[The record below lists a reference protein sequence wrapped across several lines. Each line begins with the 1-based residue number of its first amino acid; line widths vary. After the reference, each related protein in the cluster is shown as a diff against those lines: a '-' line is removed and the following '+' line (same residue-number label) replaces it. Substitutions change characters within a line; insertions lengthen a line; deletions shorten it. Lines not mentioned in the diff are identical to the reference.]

1 MGFWVN
7 VWKYPSV
14 VKQVLSDVKNI
25 TSELELLK
33 NDPHLPEA
41 AQQILNHKK
50 AFHRVSQYALVHGV
64 LNLGIAR
71 YLGRTLSA
79 NEMKSTIY
87 ACASGPFFDDFFD
100 QNLHTPEELLQLIQ
114 QKIDLP
120 LKSPSEIAYAYLLTQ
135 VYQNVSDVPRFYQYF
150 SQVYQA
156 QLDSKQLNNH
166 QLDRASKNAISQ
178 RKGIVSAWVFRS
190 LIAEDIQPQE
200 LKMLQQLGVV
210 GQFMDDIFDLHD
222 DYHEG
227 LQTLANDYTTDFEPI
242 YRRFQQEV
250 QSLKHEI
257 DLLPFSQQHTKRFW
271 RELMLMIS
279 GGLLACKTFLKVQ
292 QKYGHLDLNII
303 PRKELIVD
311 MESKKN
317 HVKMLLLA
325 LKHA

>member
-1 MGFWVN
+1 MGYWVN

-41 AQQILNHKK
+41 AKQILNHKK

-79 NEMKSTIY
+79 NEMKATIY

-100 QNLHTPEELLQLIQ
+100 QNQHNPEELLQLIQ

-120 LKSPSEIAYAYLLTQ
+120 LKSSSEIAYAYLLTQ

-166 QLDRASKNAISQ
+166 QLDRSSKIAISQ
-178 RKGIVSAWVFRS
+178 QKGIVSAWVFRS
-190 LIAEDIQPQE
+190 LIAEDIHPQE

-242 YRRFQQEV
+242 YRRFQNEV

-257 DLLPFSQQHTKRFW
+257 ELLPFSRKQTKCFW